1 MVRRMAAE
9 PTPDSSLAEFVA
21 VVARMLARSP
31 DDVQV
36 TESVDGETVVYKLH
50 LAPEDVGRVI
60 GREGRVVRAIRS
72 LLRAAAVR
80 QGVRV
85 SLEID

>member
-1 MVRRMAAE
+1 MASE
-9 PTPDSSLAEFVA
+9 PTPNSTLAEFVG

-36 TESVDGETVVYKLH
+36 TESVEEDTVVYKLH
-50 LAPEDVGRVI
+50 LAPDDVGRVI
-60 GREGRVVRAIRS
+60 GREGRVIRAIRS

-85 SLEID
+85 GLEID

>member
-1 MVRRMAAE
+1 MAAE
-9 PTPDSSLAEFVA
+9 PTPDSTLGEFVA
-21 VVARMLARSP
+21 VVARLLARSP

-36 TESVDGETVVYKLH
+36 TQTVDGETVVYKLH
-50 LAPEDVGRVI
+50 LAADDVGRVI

-72 LLRAAAVR
+72 LLRAAAMR

-85 SLEID
+85 SLEIE

>member
-1 MVRRMAAE
+1 MAAE
-9 PTPDSSLAEFVA
+9 PTPGSSLAEFVA

-31 DDVQV
+31 DDVRV
-36 TESVDGETVVYKLH
+36 IESVDGETVVYKLH

-85 SLEID
+85 TLEID

>member
-1 MVRRMAAE
+1 MAAE
-9 PTPDSSLAEFVA
+9 PTPSSPLAEFVT

-36 TESVDGETVVYKLH
+36 TETVDGDGVVYKLH

-85 SLEID
+85 TLEID

>member
-1 MVRRMAAE
+1 MAAE
-9 PTPDSSLAEFVA
+9 PTPDSTLREFVA
-21 VVARMLARSP
+21 VVARLLARSP

-36 TESVDGETVVYKLH
+36 TESIDGETIVYKLH
-50 LAPEDVGRVI
+50 LAADDVGRVI

-85 SLEID
+85 SLEIE

>member
-1 MVRRMAAE
+1 MAAE
-9 PTPDSSLAEFVA
+9 PTPDSTLAEFVA

-31 DDVQV
+31 DEVQV
-36 TESVDGETVVYKLH
+36 TESVDGDTVVYKLH
-50 LAPEDVGRVI
+50 LAADDVGRVI
-60 GREGRVVRAIRS
+60 GREGRVIRAIRS

-85 SLEID
+85 GLEID

>member
-1 MVRRMAAE
+1 MAAE
-9 PTPDSSLAEFVA
+9 PTPASTLGEFVA
-21 VVARMLARSP
+21 VVARMLARAP

-36 TESVDGETVVYKLH
+36 TETVDGDTVIYKLH
-50 LAPEDVGRVI
+50 LASDDVGRVI
-60 GREGRVVRAIRS
+60 GREGRVIRAIRS

-85 SLEID
+85 ALQID

>member
-1 MVRRMAAE
+1 MAAE
-9 PTPDSSLAEFVA
+9 PTPSSPLAEFVT

-36 TESVDGETVVYKLH
+36 TETVDGDAVVYKLH

-85 SLEID
+85 TLEID

>member
-1 MVRRMAAE
+1 MASE
-9 PTPDSSLAEFVA
+9 PTPISTLSEFVG

-36 TESVDGETVVYKLH
+36 TETVEDDTIVYKLH
-50 LAPEDVGRVI
+50 LAPDDVGRVI
-60 GREGRVVRAIRS
+60 GREGRVIRAIRS

-85 SLEID
+85 GLEID

>member
-9 PTPDSSLAEFVA
+9 PTSDSSLAEFVA

-36 TESVDGETVVYKLH
+36 TEAADGDTVVYKLH

-85 SLEID
+85 ALEID

>member
-1 MVRRMAAE
+1 MAAE
-9 PTPDSSLAEFVA
+9 PTPDSTLREFVA
-21 VVARMLARSP
+21 VVARLLARSP

-36 TESVDGETVVYKLH
+36 TESIDGETVVYKLH
-50 LAPEDVGRVI
+50 LAADDVGRVI

-85 SLEID
+85 SLEIE

>member
-1 MVRRMAAE
+1 MAAE
-9 PTPDSSLAEFVA
+9 PNPSSPLAEFVT

-31 DDVQV
+31 DDVKV
-36 TESVDGETVVYKLH
+36 TETVDGETIVYQLH
-50 LAPEDVGRVI
+50 LAPDDVGRVI

-85 SLEID
+85 TLEID